1 MKKNKPKTIPAG
13 KILMRTIQWIWVIVL
28 LFAAGSALLVGSVI
42 IAFSS
47 LISAFLIFPYCNN
60 ILIRLFNVRLS
71 TTSRII
77 LAIVLFLPTYAI
89 WWIIKNE
96 TNSKRHA
103 LHDYYTSYIC
113 LCLLSTLLLLLWFW
127 LFWWLWLVCIGF
139 GRRRRNE

>member
-89 WWIIKNE
+89 
-96 TNSKRHA
+96 
-103 LHDYYTSYIC
+103 
-113 LCLLSTLLLLLWFW
+113 
-127 LFWWLWLVCIGF
+127 
-139 GRRRRNE
+139 